1 MRFAVLV
8 NLLAA
13 LRDFAFP
20 EACLCC
26 GRRLPDRGP
35 FCPACHEE
43 VTLLTAE
50 ADAAAKNPRPAEPAF
65 LDGPP
70 KALALY
76 QGPVAQAVRDFKYR
90 RQLAGGA
97 ALARWLAREIP
108 PAWLD
113 RVDMVAPVPLHPRR
127 LLSRG
132 FNQAAALFEPLTRER
147 GLVFAPRLLVRLRH
161 TKPQVSLSPQERR
174 GNVAGAFGVR
184 PGQRVAGKNV
194 LIVDDVLTTGA
205 TAAECRA
212 ALKLAGAA
220 GVGVLT
226 VARAAEGAAQA
237 N

>member
-1 MRFAVLV
+1 MRFAVLA

-26 GRRLPDRGP
+26 GRRLDGLGP
-35 FCPACHEE
+35 FCRTCHEQ
-43 VTLLTAE
+43 VSLLTQE
-50 ADAAAKNPRPAEPAF
+50 ADAAAGKPGAPGPASLDHPPR
-65 LDGPP
+65 
-70 KALALY
+70 ALALY

-97 ALARWLAREIP
+97 GLARWLVREIP
-108 PAWLD
+108 LAWLD
-113 RVDMVAPVPLHPRR
+113 QVDLVVPVPLHPRR

-132 FNQAAALFEPLTRER
+132 FNQAAALFEPLARER

-161 TKPQVSLSPQERR
+161 TKPQVGLSPRERR

-184 PGQRVAGKNV
+184 RGQKVEGKNV

-205 TAAECRA
+205 TVTECGT
-212 ALKLAGAA
+212 ALRLAGAV

-226 VARAAEGAAQA
+226 VARAAR
-237 N
+237 